1 MKMLNKIVHFLHIFF
16 SVSSSRKVDDRTY
29 FLFLTEFELIL
40 TFFLMQIINFDVSNT
55 IFHI

>member
-1 MKMLNKIVHFLHIFF
+1 MK
-16 SVSSSRKVDDRTY
+16 DDRTY

-40 TFFLMQIINFDVSNT
+40 TFFLMQIINFDVTNT

>member
-1 MKMLNKIVHFLHIFF
+1 MKMLKKIVHFLHIFF
-16 SVSSSRKVDDRTY
+16 PVSSSRKPDDRTY
-29 FLFLTEFELIL
+29 FLFLIEFELIL